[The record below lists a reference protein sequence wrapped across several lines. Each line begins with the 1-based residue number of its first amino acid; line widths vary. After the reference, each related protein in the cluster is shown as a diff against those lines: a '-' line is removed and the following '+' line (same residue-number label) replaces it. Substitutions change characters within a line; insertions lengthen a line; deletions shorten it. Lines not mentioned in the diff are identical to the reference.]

1 MTMEEQPNLGKR
13 LKELRQS
20 KNLSLNELA
29 RQTGLS
35 RSALY
40 KVENSGMS
48 LTYQK
53 LLRLSDGLGV
63 DIAQLFRMAP
73 ESGTQSPLAAFRE
86 VGRPGGGDLIATPN
100 YDHYYLCNDIVQKGL
115 IPMMGRVK
123 RHSLKEFGK
132 MSRHPGE
139 EFTYVIE
146 GSIEVHTELYR
157 PVVLC
162 QGDYIYLSST
172 MPHAYINNGP
182 VDAQILTVCTRPEH
196 VIAQLPEEAASEGAR
211 PTVLTPA
218 LPRQPKA
225 TKRLAGAARAKT
237 RRG

>member
-1 MTMEEQPNLGKR
+1 MTTDERPDLGKR

-20 KNLSLNELA
+20 RNLSLNDLA

-40 KVENSGMS
+40 KVENNGMS

-63 DIAQLFRMAP
+63 DITQLFRMAP
-73 ESGTQSPLAAFRE
+73 ESQAQSPLAAFRE
-86 VGRPGGGDLIATPN
+86 VGHPGEGDLVTTPN

-123 RHSLKEFGK
+123 RRSLKEFGE
-132 MSRHPGE
+132 MSSHPGE
-139 EFTYVIE
+139 EFTYVVE
-146 GSIEVHTELYR
+146 GSIEVHTQLYR
-157 PVVLC
+157 PVVLQ

-172 MPHAYINNGP
+172 MPHAYINKGP
-182 VDAQILTVCTRPEH
+182 GEAQILTVCTRPEH
-196 VIAQLPEEAASEGAR
+196 PVAQSSDEAAGESAR
-211 PTVLTPA
+211 PAV
-218 LPRQPKA
+218 PKIA
-225 TKRLAGAARAKT
+225 KQSAAAARPKS